1 MIWKIPVNIRPDN
14 KIIDAPDEK
23 NNMLMQETLFQE
35 VGIVEHEEYWIQ
47 SSYSMYN
54 RGLFALFNKQFPK

>member
-23 NNMLMQETLFQE
+23 NNMLMQEILFQE

-54 RGLFALFNKQFPK
+54 RGLFALFNIHFPK